1 MLIKNQANPFPGS
14 ALMEE
19 VPEINLDLWEIAR
32 REDTGSEKI
41 AFLDEP
47 PGRLCNQWVKDR
59 MAYYLR
65 VEPVAAIR
73 DVALDTDYPVAE
85 CLRFSKFE
93 ELGARIGPHLG
104 VLLSNPE
111 REGLA

>member
-1 MLIKNQANPFPGS
+1 MQLI
-14 ALMEE
+14 
-19 VPEINLDLWEIAR
+19 
-32 REDTGSEKI
+32 
-41 AFLDEP
+41 LDEP
-47 PGRLCNQWVKDR
+47 PERLYNQLVKDR
-59 MAYYLR
+59 M

-85 CLRFSKFE
+85 CLGFSKFE